1 MAPRGCGGDME
12 AKEMCGQMLLFLY
25 QEAHP
30 WGLVNSVI
38 LCDEGFTALLI
49 MEVQINFSVNDHKFM
64 TSIQLPICLSIW
76 SLDFVTNFSQFHLLW
91 IYWTNFNLIWHKHP
105 LVKGFLKKSFGIL
118 FVLNIGWN
126 FKTLCQKTVLLLKG
140 LFHSTI
146 LIYWISTQNTK

>member
-76 SLDFVTNFSQFHLLW
+76 SLDFVTNFSQFYLPW
-91 IYWTNFNLIWHKHP
+91 IYWTNFNLSWHKAPFGEGLSESH
-105 LVKGFLKKSFGIL
+105 LGTYLSLILAEILKLYVKKL
-118 FVLNIGWN
+118 F
-126 FKTLCQKTVLLLKG
+126 CC
-140 LFHSTI
+140 
-146 LIYWISTQNTK
+146 